1 MAIVMGGRYTRAQI
15 QQAYGG
21 GVQSYLPN
29 RDGRVT
35 CGCFSPDL
43 NPHAPDEILVGDG
56 PNIKESARLLIRQGG
71 AIPVFVKRATNAWEY
86 LGRYRVQDHS
96 LDPAV
101 IAPKAHEAG
110 RSDVYMLLELDLV
123 ARV

>member
-1 MAIVMGGRYTRAQI
+1 MAIEVGRQYTRAQI

-29 RDGRVT
+29 RGGRVT

-56 PNIKESARLLIRQGG
+56 PKIKEAARLLIRQGG

-86 LGRYRVQDHS
+86 LGRYRVKGHAF
-96 LDPAV
+96 DPAV
-101 IAPKAHEAG
+101 IAPKAREAG
-110 RSDVYMLLELDLV
+110 RTDVSMLLELDLV